1 MVILRAF
8 VLTSVAVGQEKDFF
22 GRLGEIPQ
30 VLHVYFLLGRHE
42 RVIEGKY
49 EYLLEVEGTTYEEL
63 AQILRE
69 RIRRIPG
76 VERTVTFVEGNTEMF
91 SPVAREQRPESPQ
104 TLF

>member
-1 MVILRAF
+1 MRAF
-8 VLTSVAVGQEKDFF
+8 VLTSVAVGKEKDFF
-22 GRLGEIPQ
+22 GRLAEVPQ

-49 EYLLEVEGTTYEEL
+49 EYLLEIEGPTYEEL
-63 AQILRE
+63 AQVLRE

-76 VERTVTFVEGNTEMF
+76 VERTVAFVEGNTEMF
-91 SPVAREQRPESPQ
+91 TPVAREQRPESPQ

>member
-1 MVILRAF
+1 MKAF
-8 VLTSVAVGQEKDFF
+8 VLTSVEVGKEKDFF
-22 GRLGEIPQ
+22 ARLAEIPQ

-49 EYLLEVEGTTYEEL
+49 EYLLEVEGPTYEEL

-76 VERTVTFVEGNTEMF
+76 VERTMTLVEGNTEMF
-91 SPVAREQRPESPQ
+91 SPISRDQGQESPQ